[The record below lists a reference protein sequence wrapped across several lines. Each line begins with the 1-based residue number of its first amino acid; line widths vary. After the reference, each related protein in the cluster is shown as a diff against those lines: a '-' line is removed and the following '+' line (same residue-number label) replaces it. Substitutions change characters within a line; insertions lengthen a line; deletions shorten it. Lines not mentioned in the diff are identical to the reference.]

1 MTSVE
6 AQPALIQWLITALS
20 QFEEFDKELQR
31 INGVRCLCAGIFPTD
46 ILFRKIGDPMEITTL
61 YGKAVSLLTD
71 GWMYKALAALVF
83 LLLQPHVMLFSAFT
97 VLVFMD
103 LSTKF
108 IALSAGWLIETGKF
122 VKPSLFDSIRGI
134 AQAHRD
140 RIINSHTMRTQFAE
154 KLIVY
159 LVLVFCG
166 CFVDRLAGHSS
177 MAQLAMAYLAGVE
190 FLSIIENLDDAGIS
204 AVHNL
209 AVLVKRKGNL

>member
-1 MTSVE
+1 MVIII
-6 AQPALIQWLITALS
+6 A
-20 QFEEFDKELQR
+20 
-31 INGVRCLCAGIFPTD
+31 
-46 ILFRKIGDPMEITTL
+46 ITTL
-61 YGKAVSLLTD
+61 YEKAVSLLTD

-83 LLLQPHVMLFSAFT
+83 LLLQPYVILFSAFT

-103 LSTKF
+103 LFTKF

-122 VKPSLFDSIRGI
+122 VKPSLFESIRGI

-140 RIINSHTMRTQFAE
+140 RIINSHAMRTRFAE

-166 CFVDRLAGHSS
+166 CFVDRLSGHLG

-209 AVLVKRKGNL
+209 AVLVKKKGHL